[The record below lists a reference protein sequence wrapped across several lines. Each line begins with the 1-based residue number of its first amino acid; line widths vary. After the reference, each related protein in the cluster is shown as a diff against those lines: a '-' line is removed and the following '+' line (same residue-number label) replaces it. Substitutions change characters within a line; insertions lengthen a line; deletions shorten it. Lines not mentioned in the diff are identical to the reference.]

1 MDEHELLSLY
11 RDGYVILRQII
22 PQEMC
27 AQAKRVIE
35 QGDEQTNSKGLG
47 GSHPA
52 LLDLF
57 RATPLI
63 HKALSAISPKGCVT
77 GWAQPRNEKGR
88 GDGGDFG
95 QETPYDMAPNSCQ
108 IARVPPSGP
117 PTSRIGGIGFP
128 MDEIPHYEPSGG
140 PWLAHLDGVWSGGS
154 APLQS
159 REDDPTEWLT
169 GPPGNGCPGPNDPH
183 PNPGMRHINWTA
195 LVGVAL
201 TDQTRPGSGAL
212 GVLDGMHHQMEQFF
226 RRQYAKVGGQARASD
241 VLA

>member
-1 MDEHELLSLY
+1 MDEDELLSLY
-11 RDGYVILRQII
+11 RDGYVILRQIV
-22 PQEMC
+22 PQRMC
-27 AQAKRVIE
+27 EEAKRVVV
-35 QGDEQTNSKGLG
+35 QGAGADYRGL
-47 GSHPA
+47 SNTHPA
-52 LLDLF
+52 LLDMF
-57 RATPLI
+57 RATPLMD
-63 HKALSAISPKGCVT
+63 KALSAISPEGHVT
-77 GWAQPRNEKGR
+77 GWAQPRNPKGR

-95 QETPYDMAPNSCQ
+95 KETPYEMAPSSCQ
-108 IARVPPSGP
+108 IARVPPSSP

-128 MDEIPHYEPSGG
+128 MNEIPLYEPSGG

-159 REDDPTEWLT
+159 RDEDPTAWLT

-201 TDQTRPGSGAL
+201 TDQTLPGSGAL

-226 RRQYAKVGGQARASD
+226 QRQHAQVRVPWAAHHD
-241 VLA
+241 